1 MFDVGGPELI
11 MILLAIVVLF
21 GPKKLPEL
29 ARSFGKG
36 MAHVRRAQN
45 EFRRNMNDIAHDIEQ
60 ETGIKEFT
68 SPQSFT
74 SGSVARTPD
83 KKTPEALPEN
93 KVDVPAPSKPQE
105 HSKPTT

>member
-60 ETGIKEFT
+60 ETGINELKA
-68 SPQSFT
+68 PQSFT
-74 SGSVARTPD
+74 SGSVSR
-83 KKTPEALPEN
+83 
-93 KVDVPAPSKPQE
+93 PQQQQ
-105 HSKPTT
+105 SQPKDQSNNS